1 MGKGVWQVA
10 GACSFALL
18 GGGVAGAQVFRAG
31 IDLVSL
37 GVTVV
42 DRKGALVANL
52 APEDFAVYEDGER
65 QAIEYFTRGDAGVP
79 LHVGLLF
86 DTSGSMEED
95 IALSR
100 TAAVGFLKALPDAED
115 ITLVEFD
122 TEVRVSRF
130 SPRDF
135 ARLVERIRGRTPHGF
150 TALYDALGTYLA
162 GASEVDGRKVLV
174 LYTDGGDTRS
184 AMSWSDTLTLLKAS
198 DVTIYAV
205 GFLRHHT
212 PASALAQRRRL
223 EEMAAATGG
232 RALFPRSARDLDE
245 VYGDVLAELR
255 AQYTL
260 GYLSAN
266 ERTDGR
272 WRAVELRL
280 TRADLKGARVRSR
293 PGYFARFLE
302 PAP

>member
-1 MGKGVWQVA
+1 M
-10 GACSFALL
+10 
-18 GGGVAGAQVFRAG
+18 
-31 IDLVSL
+31 
-37 GVTVV
+37 
-42 DRKGALVANL
+42 
-52 APEDFAVYEDGER
+52 
-65 QAIEYFTRGDAGVP
+65 
-79 LHVGLLF
+79 
-86 DTSGSMEED
+86 
-95 IALSR
+95 
-100 TAAVGFLKALPDAED
+100 
-115 ITLVEFD
+115 
-122 TEVRVSRF
+122 
-130 SPRDF
+130 
-135 ARLVERIRGRTPHGF
+135 
-150 TALYDALGTYLA
+150 
-162 GASEVDGRKVLV
+162 LV

-184 AMSWSDTLTLLKAS
+184 AISWSDTLTLLKAS

-232 RALFPRSARDLDE
+232 RALFPRSARDLDA

-272 WRAVELRL
+272 WRAVELKL

-302 PAP
+302 PSP